1 MESSIENVN
10 EENRPALI
18 TTPDTRTIDNNV
30 FTKMSANILEFLRKT
45 GYTLVQ
51 KNGQRRLGGPP
62 PKWEGPPP
70 PKGSE
75 VFVGKIPRNCFEDEL
90 VPVFE
95 EVGKIYE
102 LRLMMDF
109 SGSNRG
115 FGFVTYSSPEVA
127 TRAVEKLNNR
137 EIRLGMRIGVV
148 KSVNNCKLFI
158 SGIPSGESESDIRR
172 VLCLVTE
179 GVVEVRLIKKTG
191 YGGMNRSTNSNV
203 QNAIVEYD
211 SHCSAALARRRLIPN
226 REKLWGR
233 NTIVD
238 WAKPQSCSKSHQRK
252 AILSARCSEVE

>member
-1 MESSIENVN
+1 MESSIENVS

-127 TRAVEKLNNR
+127 NRAVEKLNNR

-148 KSVNNCKLFI
+148 KSVNNCNLFI

-172 VLCLVTE
+172 VSIVAIIKNRISVKRSIVNITLLLLV
-179 GVVEVRLIKKTG
+179 
-191 YGGMNRSTNSNV
+191 
-203 QNAIVEYD
+203 
-211 SHCSAALARRRLIPN
+211 
-226 REKLWGR
+226 
-233 NTIVD
+233 
-238 WAKPQSCSKSHQRK
+238 
-252 AILSARCSEVE
+252 SE